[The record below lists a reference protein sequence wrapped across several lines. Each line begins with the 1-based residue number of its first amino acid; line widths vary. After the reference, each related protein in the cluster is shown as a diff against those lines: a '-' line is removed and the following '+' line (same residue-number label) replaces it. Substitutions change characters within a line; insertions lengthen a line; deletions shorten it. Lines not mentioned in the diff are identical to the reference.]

1 MSISA
6 FSRKDQE
13 PTLQDVSAIV
23 GAKLPLWED
32 LVAFISEHYHIAG
45 VFRYYG
51 KSYGWQLWFQRSR
64 KTLVSLYPQQNGF
77 VVRIVLGPT
86 LVDAASQLLLG
97 TNVRRTLEGAQQYP
111 EGKWRFIAVS
121 SNEDI
126 EDVKKLLLLKRKTG
140 KRTIRKS

>member
-6 FSRKDQE
+6 FPNKDQE
-13 PTLQDVSAIV
+13 PTMQDVSAIA

-32 LVAFISEHYHIAG
+32 LVAFISENYQIEG

-64 KTLVSLYPQQNGF
+64 KTLVSLYPQQDGF
-77 VVRIVLGPT
+77 VVQIVLGPT
-86 LVDAASQLLLG
+86 LVDAASQLSLG

-111 EGKWRFIAVS
+111 EGKWLFIEVS
-121 SNEDI
+121 SKEDI
-126 EDVKKLLLLKRKTG
+126 EDVKKLLLLKRKPG
-140 KRTIRKS
+140 KKNIRKS